1 MMLTGEERRKMGKNI
16 WVNKVESFDEAQE
29 FDDDYYLS
37 MSSKERLETM
47 QLLREMHFKMKK
59 GLENEGRKRLRRIIK
74 ITEQT

>member
-1 MMLTGEERRKMGKNI
+1 MGKNI